1 LGAHPFDVCT
11 GGNSLPFTNEPKERI
26 MSQGIPIIVYPVS
39 DTAAAKK
46 LFGAF
51 LGVEP
56 YVDSPYYIGYK
67 IGDQEVGLDPHG
79 QSVGPIAYREVS
91 DIQASLQ
98 ALMDAGAK
106 TVRGVTNVGGGLL
119 IATVQDANGSV
130 IGLRQQP

>member
-1 LGAHPFDVCT
+1 
-11 GGNSLPFTNEPKERI
+11 
-26 MSQGIPIIVYPVS
+26 
-39 DTAAAKK
+39 
-46 LFGAF
+46 
-51 LGVEP
+51 
-56 YVDSPYYIGYK
+56 
-67 IGDQEVGLDPHG
+67 
-79 QSVGPIAYREVS
+79 VGPIAYREVS